1 MDTLLTVNP
10 SLFSTEVKYHDAE
23 FERCPYCGDIT
34 ACFVYL
40 QIQERILSPFS
51 RLVIKVSCCDQISI
65 LHQGRLKKKCAIKKE
80 NNSS

>member
-1 MDTLLTVNP
+1 MMQNLRGVHIAVIL
-10 SLFSTEVKYHDAE
+10 Y
-23 FERCPYCGDIT
+23 T

-65 LHQGRLKKKCAIKKE
+65 LHQGRLKKNCAIKKE